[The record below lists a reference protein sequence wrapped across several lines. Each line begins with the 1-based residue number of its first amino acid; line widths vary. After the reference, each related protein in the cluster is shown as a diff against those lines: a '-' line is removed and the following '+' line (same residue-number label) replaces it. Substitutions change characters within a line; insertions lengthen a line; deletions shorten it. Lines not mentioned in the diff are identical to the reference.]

1 MGMSVSQTRLL
12 ALTSRMNDLEYKA
25 ENIANIKVRLA
36 DESEKIAKKY
46 TDELNKQRYTFTSYS
61 SNGQIQTNYLD
72 GAALAWTGQPSVSGY
87 YLAKKGTD
95 GKYHETWS
103 YNGVNSYQLY
113 QMIESGEFCIFK
125 EKEAGSDVN
134 RPVIPVN
141 IASESLLG
149 MDSVDSATLAKAEA
163 EYNAATSKIQRKE
176 KELDRQ
182 QSKLDT
188 EHEALKT
195 ERDSLKEIIRDNV
208 DNTFKLFG

>member
-1 MGMSVSQTRLL
+1 MGMSTSQVRLL

-36 DESEKIAKKY
+36 DESDKIAQKY
-46 TDELNKQRYTFTSYS
+46 TDALGKQKYTLTSYS
-61 SNGQIQTNYLD
+61 
-72 GAALAWTGQPSVSGY
+72 TGQPVTTELNGASFKAPLGAAYKAGYSFVKADGSSVPN
-87 YLAKKGTD
+87 YLSLTATQI
-95 GKYHETWS
+95 YE
-103 YNGVNSYQLY
+103 
-113 QMIESGEFCIFK
+113 MIESGEYKIQLN
-125 EKEAGSDVN
+125 GSDVSAAEQ
-134 RPVIPVN
+134 VN
-141 IASESLLG
+141 IGIESI
-149 MDSVDSATLAKAEA
+149 STAELAQAEA

>member
-1 MGMSVSQTRLL
+1 MGMSTSQVRLL

-36 DESEKIAKKY
+36 DESDKIAQDY
-46 TDELNKQRYTFTSYS
+46 TKELGKQRFVLTSYS
-61 SNGQIQTNYLD
+61 SGTPQQTYLTGSTGDFKLYHKLADGHWHQDTGVYDSYTLYEMIQ
-72 GAALAWTGQPSVSGY
+72 
-87 YLAKKGTD
+87 
-95 GKYHETWS
+95 
-103 YNGVNSYQLY
+103 
-113 QMIESGEFCIFK
+113 SGEYIFRAK
-125 EKEAGSDVN
+125 NEQGQWEEIDISTQSTVT
-134 RPVIPVN
+134 I
-141 IASESLLG
+141 
-149 MDSVDSATLAKAEA
+149 DSVDNATLAQAEA
-163 EYNAATSKIQRKE
+163 KYNAATSKIHAKE